1 MLLPAYDLCKAA
13 QAAAFF
19 AIKSGGV
26 INVLKLSKLMYLA
39 ERESMRRY
47 DEPMFFDGLAS
58 MPDGPV
64 ASITLNF
71 INGENMSPEWS
82 SVVGARIGY
91 DIPLARKN
99 ITIDDLDHLSR
110 ADRGILQNLW
120 DRFGSWDRFQ
130 LRDWTHVPE
139 NIPEWQD
146 PEGSSRSI
154 AHATVFEALDKRD
167 AEKLHE
173 DVLEM
178 RRLHRVLD
186 RAAG

>member
-110 ADRGILQNLW
+110 ADRVYSKIYGIGLGRGTASNCVI
-120 DRFGSWDRFQ
+120 GPMC
-130 LRDWTHVPE
+130 LRISLSGRTQRDHR
-139 NIPEWQD
+139 D
-146 PEGSSRSI
+146 P
-154 AHATVFEALDKRD
+154 
-167 AEKLHE
+167 
-173 DVLEM
+173 
-178 RRLHRVLD
+178 
-186 RAAG
+186 